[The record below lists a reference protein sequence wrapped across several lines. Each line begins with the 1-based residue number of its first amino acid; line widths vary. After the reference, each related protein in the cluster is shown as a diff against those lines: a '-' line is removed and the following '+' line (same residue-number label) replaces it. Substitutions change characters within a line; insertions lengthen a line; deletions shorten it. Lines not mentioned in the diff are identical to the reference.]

1 MLLNPKPSNKTVLF
15 TPYNSTVHS
24 ILHTFTPYVLQFSGG
39 NEDEVVAKRL
49 WSKGDYAR
57 ISDSILAVDCFF
69 FNLMEGR

>member
-1 MLLNPKPSNKTVLF
+1 MLTTELDRIGDVSVLEPF
-15 TPYNSTVHS
+15 PRCHHCPVVCE
-24 ILHTFTPYVLQFSGG
+24 YVLQFSGG